1 MKPSYLLKIVFFSLL
16 LLPFVAQACWD
27 LKERTE
33 IDGFAEL
40 DEVLILSF
48 KDAVDCKPVTSAKV
62 QIGELDYETD
72 ELGYI
77 RLPMAP
83 FSEMMDARA
92 PVKISKQGYI
102 TMNTQLEVAAG
113 TVLNRRMVLSP
124 ALAVGKVRFV
134 LQWDE
139 EPEDL
144 DLHLTGPDFHISYR
158 NMRNVPN
165 KAKLDQDEMQG
176 YGPETITL
184 DKVHTGSRY
193 ILWVDNYSNDNR
205 FIGTEQV
212 YIYSGDKL
220 IKSMHLKQT
229 RSRAIKVL
237 EIVNGEFSF
246 LNQPSERP

>member
-1 MKPSYLLKIVFFSLL
+1 MKSSYLLKIAFFSLL
-16 LLPFVAQACWD
+16 LIPVVAQACWD

-62 QIGELDYETD
+62 QIGELDYETN

-113 TVLNRRMVLSP
+113 TVLNRRMILSP
-124 ALAVGKVRFV
+124 ALAKGKIRFV

-184 DKVHTGSRY
+184 DKVHTGSGY

-205 FIGTEQV
+205 FLGTEQV

-229 RSRAIKVL
+229 SSRAIKVL

>member
-1 MKPSYLLKIVFFSLL
+1 MKPSNLLAIVIFSLQL
-16 LLPFVAQACWD
+16 FSSNALACWS

-48 KDAVDCKPVTSAKV
+48 KDAVDCKPIAGAKV
-62 QIGELDYETD
+62 KLGELDYETD
-72 ELGYI
+72 KLGYI
-77 RLPMAP
+77 KLPMAP
-83 FSEMMDARA
+83 FSEMMDASA
-92 PVKISKQGYI
+92 PVSISKKGYI
-102 TMNTQLEVAAG
+102 TLSTQLEVAAG

-124 ALAVGKVRFV
+124 ALSEGKVRFV

-158 NMRNVPN
+158 NMRNVHN
-165 KAKLDQDEMQG
+165 RAKLDQDAMQG

-184 DKVHTGSRY
+184 DKVRSDSLYT
-193 ILWVDNYSNDNR
+193 LWVDNYSNDNR
-205 FIGTEQV
+205 FLGTEQV
-212 YIYSGDKL
+212 TIYSGDQL
-220 IKSMHLKQT
+220 LQTLNLKRS

-237 EIVNGEFSF
+237 EIAGGEFSF
-246 LNQPSERP
+246 INQPSERP

>member
-1 MKPSYLLKIVFFSLL
+1 MKTTYLLNIAFFSLL
-16 LLPFVAQACWD
+16 IMPVIAQACWS

-40 DEVLILSF
+40 DEVLILSY
-48 KDAVDCKPVTSAKV
+48 KDAVDCKPVANAKV
-62 QIGELDYETD
+62 QLGELDYETD
-72 ELGYI
+72 EFGYI
-77 RLPMAP
+77 KLPMGP
-83 FSEMMDARA
+83 FSEMMDASA
-92 PVKISKQGYI
+92 PIKISKPGYI
-102 TMNTQLEVAAG
+102 TLNTQLEVAAG

-124 ALAVGKVRFV
+124 ALAEGKVRFV

-184 DKVHTGSRY
+184 DKVRPGSRY
-193 ILWVDNYSNDNR
+193 TLWVDNYSNDNR
-205 FIGTEQV
+205 FLGTEQV
-212 YIYSGDKL
+212 YIYSGDQL
-220 IKSMHLKQT
+220 IKSLHLKRT
-229 RSRAIKVL
+229 TSRAIKVL
-237 EIVNGEFSF
+237 ELVDGEFSF
-246 LNQPSERP
+246 LIQPSERP